1 MPRQVDT
8 PELDEFCRLLFHTLD
23 RLGGDLL
30 PLFLSE
36 RPTAYEKYPR
46 LLLGHIRYYD
56 DVEAG
61 FEEWKT
67 KVLRDASDYRREQEF
82 PELLALKQWL
92 LDHRRL
98 FEGRKDNLN
107 HLKRSLYA
115 RAYEYLYPQRLL
127 IGAYAEANRGN
138 PDALEE
144 SAIRV
149 QFRQVV
155 QSHVVKLAEVYGDS
169 DHLQAIIAEAEEF
182 LIANRQRYRWKL
194 REAEAAVIP
203 DTGGKRGDQP
213 FTTAGSHDGSR
224 GGDP

>member
-8 PELDEFCRLLFHTLD
+8 AKLDEFCQLLFRTLD

-36 RPTAYEKYPR
+36 RPTSFEKYPR

-61 FEEWKT
+61 FEEWKS
-67 KVLRDASDYRREQEF
+67 KVLRDASDYRREGEF
-82 PELLALKQWL
+82 PELLALKKWL
-92 LDHRRL
+92 LEHRHL

-115 RAYEYLYPQRLL
+115 RAYEYLYPRRLL
-127 IGAYAEANRGN
+127 TGAYAEANRGN

-144 SAIRV
+144 DAIRAN
-149 QFRQVV
+149 FRQTV
-155 QSHVVKLAEVYGDS
+155 QSQIDKLKEVYGEER
-169 DHLQAIIAEAEEF
+169 LETIVAEAEEF
-182 LIANRQRYRWKL
+182 LIANRRLYQKIAGDKDSWAS
-194 REAEAAVIP
+194 EAMEE
-203 DTGGKRGDQP
+203 
-213 FTTAGSHDGSR
+213 S
-224 GGDP
+224 